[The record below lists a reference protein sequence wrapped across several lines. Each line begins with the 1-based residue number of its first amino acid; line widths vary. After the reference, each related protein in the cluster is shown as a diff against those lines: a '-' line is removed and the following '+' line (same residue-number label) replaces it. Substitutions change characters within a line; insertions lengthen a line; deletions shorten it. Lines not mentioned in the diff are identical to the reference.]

1 MTTIRNP
8 WNIPLKFSYFELIR
22 NIFMGIV
29 KIVHISLQWRKWKS
43 TFCLRAKWLLP
54 LEAVP
59 GRFSMIL
66 FVKILRNYEIK
77 TYTGV
82 SFLIKFQVGGLQ
94 PYLKR
99 LRHRYFAVNFAKFKK
114 TPFPQKNKLKAD
126 FVFSSRSV
134 PLPKRLTNGC
144 GM

>member
-1 MTTIRNP
+1 
-8 WNIPLKFSYFELIR
+8 
-22 NIFMGIV
+22 
-29 KIVHISLQWRKWKS
+29 
-43 TFCLRAKWLLP
+43 
-54 LEAVP
+54 
-59 GRFSMIL
+59 MIL

-99 LRHRYFAVNFAKFKK
+99 LRHGYFAVNFAKFKK
-114 TPFPQKNKLKAD
+114 TPFPQKNKLTAD
-126 FVFSSRSV
+126 FVLSSRSV